1 MERGES
7 IWSRPAHTGSHASVP
22 RLRAGFSGTGHLVSS
37 SSKNRMNEAAVSALA
52 EQLPQEAAA
61 AVSETVRNLNADG
74 AVALTGE
81 PGPVALRISA
91 RR

>member
-1 MERGES
+1 
-7 IWSRPAHTGSHASVP
+7 
-22 RLRAGFSGTGHLVSS
+22 
-37 SSKNRMNEAAVSALA
+37 MNEAAVSALA